1 MGKDPLKDLWAQLE
15 AQGFTRRDTK
25 KGSFAVPPNPDL
37 PMVLVH
43 RTESDSRADRNTLAR
58 LKRSGFVQKP
68 KK

>member
-25 KGSFAVPPNPDL
+25 KGRYAVPPNPDN

-43 RTESDSRADRNTLAR
+43 LSESDSRANKNTLAR
-58 LKRSGFVQKP
+58 LKRAGFVQKS